1 MKERNTPFH
10 EFLTPPEV
18 AQRWR
23 VSIRTLE
30 GWRFKS
36 IGPTFVRI
44 GSRVLY
50 RAAKIE
56 AFGDQNSSL
65 DYGL

>member
-1 MKERNTPFH
+1 MKERNIPSH

-30 GWRFKS
+30 GWRFKG

-50 RAAKIE
+50 RAAQIE
-56 AFGDQNSSL
+56 AFENQNSSL